1 MTNGRLSGKVA
12 IVTGGASG
20 IGEACSRIFVR
31 EGAKVII
38 SDIDETKGN
47 SLESELTP
55 DAVFFN
61 HDVTQEAAWEEA
73 VEIAESKWGRLD
85 IVVNNAGMSGPKGPN
100 HRRRRGP

>member
-1 MTNGRLSGKVA
+1 MTNGRLQNKVA

-38 SDIDETKGN
+38 SDIDATKGN
-47 SLESELTP
+47 ALEAELTP

-61 HDVTQEAAWEEA
+61 HDVTQEAAWDEA
-73 VEIAESKWGRLD
+73 VEIAESKWD
-85 IVVNNAGMSGPKGPN
+85 ASTSSSTTPECPEPKVEPSSKT
-100 HRRRRGP
+100 